1 MSPAM
6 KRVWPASWT
15 TEVKRLMPQSW
26 RFRHW
31 RARRR
36 TKKTLAT
43 SAGWMF
49 TGRKGK
55 ASQELLPVVSAPTPK
70 GVRSRRRMK
79 TLKPNI
85 HFQLF
90 SVKSSTSTKD
100 MMK

>member
-1 MSPAM
+1 
-6 KRVWPASWT
+6 
-15 TEVKRLMPQSW
+15 
-26 RFRHW
+26 
-31 RARRR
+31 
-36 TKKTLAT
+36 
-43 SAGWMF
+43 MF

-79 TLKPNI
+79 MLKPNI